1 MDSVRPLATDS
12 APDRVKDRA
21 TWLIRRAYARSST
34 LLDEGFAGGADGL
47 RGYHFRLLAALEN
60 TAPLSQVE
68 LGKLTSIDP
77 SDVTATIVELETL
90 GLVERSVDQ
99 NDRRRNLV
107 AITSAGLARLEGLDA
122 LVSEIQE
129 RVLEP
134 LSTTERTEFLRMLRK
149 LGGAPPAD

>member
-1 MDSVRPLATDS
+1 
-12 APDRVKDRA
+12 VKDRA
-21 TWLIRRAYARSST
+21 TWLIRRAYARSSA

-60 TAPLSQVE
+60 AAPLSQAE

-77 SDVTATIVELETL
+77 SDVTATMVELEAL
-90 GLVERSVDQ
+90 GLIERSVDQ
-99 NDRRRNLV
+99 RDRRRNLV
-107 AITSAGLARLEGLDA
+107 AITRGGLERLEALDA

-134 LSTTERTEFLRMLRK
+134 LSATERAQFLRILRK
-149 LGGAPPAD
+149 LGGLPPGG